1 MYVNS
6 KDAAKYYTV
15 SLDTLRRWDK
25 QGKIKTIRT
34 EGGHRRY
41 FIPKNNEQNIIYAR
55 VSSSKQSDDLQ
66 RQVEFLRKQF
76 PNYEIITDIASG
88 INFKRKGFKTILD
101 RVFEG
106 KVKNV
111 VVATDDRFTRYG
123 FELFEDIFTRFGT
136 KLYSVSDKQYKSPEQ
151 ELSEDLLSII
161 TVFTAR
167 YYGSR
172 KYK

>member
-1 MYVNS
+1 MYVSS
-6 KDAAKYYTV
+6 KQAVKHYAV
-15 SLDTLRRWDK
+15 SIDTLRRWDK

-41 FIPKNNEQNIIYAR
+41 LISQHNKQNIIYAR

-66 RQVEFLRKQF
+66 RQVDFLSRQF
-76 PNYEIITDIASG
+76 PHYEIITDIGSG
-88 INFKRKGFKTILD
+88 INFKRKGFNSILD
-101 RVFEG
+101 RVFQNN
-106 KVKNV
+106 VQNV
-111 VVATDDRFTRYG
+111 VVASEDRFSRFG
-123 FELFEDIFTRFGT
+123 FELFQNIFSKFGASLSSLT
-136 KLYSVSDKQYKSPEQ
+136 SRQYRSPEQ
-151 ELSEDLLSII
+151 ELSEDLLSIF